1 MEFDTTSMQYRHSEK
16 VKKDLNKNETFKTLN
31 FSNVAVTRQ
40 EKKNLL
46 HFDWVKVY
54 GVVNPEIWIE
64 CGCINDK
71 TTTITRSIQQH
82 QITIIRCGGELIIN
96 HQTIDVIDG
105 LKIF

>member
-46 HFDWVKVY
+46 HFD
-54 GVVNPEIWIE
+54 
-64 CGCINDK
+64 
-71 TTTITRSIQQH
+71 
-82 QITIIRCGGELIIN
+82 
-96 HQTIDVIDG
+96 
-105 LKIF
+105 